1 MKISIKKQIGK
12 TTFVF
17 EIDEKD
23 EMEAMSK
30 AGVLAMMPDK
40 CGLCGKDNVSLSSN
54 KAKGYTFVKVVCKE
68 CDAQAQLGQ
77 YKEGGYFWKSWIK
90 YKSSQQPEQKEKEIS
105 PDGKDSPP
113 DYEF

>member
-1 MKISIKKQIGK
+1 MKISIRKQIGK
-12 TTFVF
+12 TIFIF

-68 CDAQAQLGQ
+68 CDARSQLGQ
-77 YKEGGYFWKSWIK
+77 YKEGGYFWKSWEK
-90 YKSSQQPEQKEKEIS
+90 YQSSQPQQKEKEIS
-105 PDGKDSPP
+105 TEGEELPP
-113 DYEF
+113 NYEY